1 MLVGHSRKSFMR
13 SFSAEDTA
21 GDDLVTLGA
30 SLNLC
35 AQGVDIIRVHD
46 IPLHTNAYRG
56 WSHLAD

>member
-1 MLVGHSRKSFMR
+1 MR
-13 SFSAEDTA
+13 SFSAEDDA

-46 IPLHTNAYRG
+46 IPLHTTAYRG